1 MTTSSEQAAHS
12 PLPTGTEGRDIPGH
26 AGAGARFVVAF
37 ALFVGGLVLMGSGMS
52 GVDGGVW
59 LFVGGLAAAQPRP
72 VSAHHQRTAAGEVAV
87 PATPRTTVVLVL
99 RWTDAGWRVAEAR

>member
-26 AGAGARFVVAF
+26 AGAFARFVVSLV
-37 ALFVGGLVLMGSGMS
+37 LFVGGIVLMGSGMS

-59 LFVGGLAAAQPRP
+59 LFVGGL
-72 VSAHHQRTAAGEVAV
+72 VACTLAFLW
-87 PATPRTTVVLVL
+87 PMSGTGTTE
-99 RWTDAGWRVAEAR
+99 R

>member
-26 AGAGARFVVAF
+26 AGAFARFVVSF
-37 ALFVGGLVLMGSGMS
+37 VLFVGGLLLMGAGMS

-59 LFVGGLAAAQPRP
+59 LFVGGLAAATLAFMWPM
-72 VSAHHQRTAAGEVAV
+72 SWTG
-87 PATPRTTVVLVL
+87 TTE
-99 RWTDAGWRVAEAR
+99 R

>member
-1 MTTSSEQAAHS
+1 MTTTSEQAADS

-26 AGAGARFVVAF
+26 AGALARFVVSF

-59 LFVGGLAAAQPRP
+59 LSGGPRPPTPLAAPPP
-72 VSAHHQRTAAGEVAV
+72 VGVALP
-87 PATPRTTVVLVL
+87 PAR
-99 RWTDAGWRVAEAR
+99 